1 MIYYKTPNHSLALIP
16 KSGCSTMARC
26 VIKNFYPDKEH
37 LIQNAAYPEG
47 KGPDNT
53 KWQSFT
59 PKEKIPSK
67 PTLALVRN
75 PVDRFIS
82 AMSQVNLTDVA
93 IALDSLLNGTVIEM
107 PKGKLNLSK
116 NPHFKRQILWML
128 PDTKLYRFPDHLNE
142 AAVELGMQLPLPVIN
157 SASRPK
163 PTLTY
168 EQQQI
173 IENYYAQDITLFN
186 SIIEPGIVTGIVASG
201 YNNTEN
207 NI

>member
-26 VIKNFYPDKEH
+26 VIKNFYPDTEY

-47 KGPDNT
+47 KGPDST
-53 KWQSFT
+53 MWQSFA
-59 PKEKIPSK
+59 PKEKEPSK
-67 PTLALVRN
+67 PTLALIRN

-82 AMSQVNLTDVA
+82 AMSQVNLMDVVV
-93 IALDSLLNGTVIEM
+93 ALDSLLNGTVIEM
-107 PKGKLNLSK
+107 PRGKLNLSK

-142 AAVELGMQLPLPVIN
+142 AATELGMQLPLPVVN

-163 PTLTY
+163 PTLSP
-168 EQQQI
+168 EQQQAV
-173 IENYYAQDITLFN
+173 ETYYAEDIILYN
-186 SIIEPGIVTGIVASG
+186 SITTPGIVTGIVEGVSLQ
-201 YNNTEN
+201 
-207 NI
+207 